1 MSWEDYPKSLV
12 DSGKMSKALVG
23 GHDGLVYAESEK
35 FMTKDEI
42 KNLLEVFDEGDVT
55 KHVMIDKKKYYVIQ
69 ITPRSIYA
77 KGKEGDGFC
86 MVKTTKTVLV
96 GFYEKEKYSAGHC
109 NFEVEKMAD
118 YLIEN
123 GC

>member
-42 KNLLEVFDEGDVT
+42 KNLLEVFT
-55 KHVMIDKKKYYVIQ
+55 KKKNTPLDTVILKLKKWQ
-69 ITPRSIYA
+69 ITSL
-77 KGKEGDGFC
+77 KMD
-86 MVKTTKTVLV
+86 VK
-96 GFYEKEKYSAGHC
+96 Y
-109 NFEVEKMAD
+109 
-118 YLIEN
+118 
-123 GC
+123 